1 MIGGRLPGS
10 FGELQGESKDIFISP
25 YLDGPLKFNN
35 TSEED
40 LKLDYITKYGRKFSI
55 VRVPYAFK
63 LLMQELQTMNI
74 QMRIITENNI
84 EQLTSMNYK
93 NTIDVFKKVNINIET
108 KDLKDLSPDEILE
121 STAKKPLDK
130 TIKNS
135 NDGNN
140 EDKEEDEESV
150 YSDTDESMQA
160 KLNRVRK
167 EQMKKISEEELD
179 NASDSDESVEEK
191 KKISFVDNVSEKI
204 SKTIENSVNSII
216 EKITPTKEIETIKPE
231 TIKPETIKPETIN
244 SETNNIVTNLD
255 KTMQGGSLNINT
267 EFDSNEENILE
278 ESNESSELKVITL

>member
-1 MIGGRLPGS
+1 
-10 FGELQGESKDIFISP
+10 
-25 YLDGPLKFNN
+25 
-35 TSEED
+35 
-40 LKLDYITKYGRKFSI
+40 
-55 VRVPYAFK
+55 
-63 LLMQELQTMNI
+63 
-74 QMRIITENNI
+74 
-84 EQLTSMNYK
+84 
-93 NTIDVFKKVNINIET
+93 
-108 KDLKDLSPDEILE
+108 
-121 STAKKPLDK
+121 
-130 TIKNS
+130 
-135 NDGNN
+135 
-140 EDKEEDEESV
+140 
-150 YSDTDESMQA
+150 MQA

-267 EFDSNEENILE
+267 EFDSNGENILE
-278 ESNESSELKVITL
+278 ESNESSQLKVITL